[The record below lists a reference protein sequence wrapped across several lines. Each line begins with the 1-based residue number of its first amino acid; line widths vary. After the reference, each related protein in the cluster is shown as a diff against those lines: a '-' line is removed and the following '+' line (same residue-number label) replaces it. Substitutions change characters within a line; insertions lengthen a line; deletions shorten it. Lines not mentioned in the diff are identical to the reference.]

1 MRLCAMRRVLS
12 PNPPHTETT
21 SSIRYRRQ
29 ADKGE
34 RGDESIP
41 VTRKGQRDRQRDRG
55 RERKMPRETE
65 RKMET
70 AQAEAEEEEKEQRTD
85 RTKSKMT
92 NVTPRS
98 IIT

>member
-1 MRLCAMRRVLS
+1 M
-12 PNPPHTETT
+12 
-21 SSIRYRRQ
+21 Q
-29 ADKGE
+29 
-34 RGDESIP
+34 
-41 VTRKGQRDRQRDRG
+41 
-55 RERKMPRETE
+55 RETE

-98 IIT
+98 IITLHVNGPIPKIKDRNGQVG